1 MEQDIKKTGTTTLGL
16 VCKDGI
22 VLAADRRATAGHFIA
37 AKKVEKVLKITDNIA
52 VTIAGTVSD
61 IQLLYKIIKA
71 ELKLKKIRTGRI
83 NTVKEAVNLLA
94 GIVYSNIRKF
104 SLIPGV
110 SHFVVGGKDEFGYH
124 LYDLSP
130 DGSIVEEEEFV
141 SSGSGSVMVYGLLE
155 TVYKKDIA
163 VKDGV
168 KLAVKGINA
177 ALQRD
182 SASGDGV
189 IVYTIT
195 DKGVQKVIDKEL
207 KVKLEA

>member
-1 MEQDIKKTGTTTLGL
+1 MEQEVKKTGTTTLGL

-61 IQLLYKIIKA
+61 IQLLTKVIRA
-71 ELKLKKIRTGRI
+71 ELRLKEIRTGKI
-83 NTVKEAVNLLA
+83 STVKEAVNLLA

-110 SHFVVGGKDEFGYH
+110 SHFVVGGKDAFGYH

-130 DGSIVEEEEFV
+130 DGSITEEDEFV

-155 TVYKKDIA
+155 TVYKKDMT

-168 KLAVKGINA
+168 KLAVKGVNA

-182 SASGDGV
+182 SASGNG
-189 IVYTIT
+189 IIIYSIT
-195 DKGVQKVIDKEL
+195 DKGVEKVMDKQL
-207 KVKLEA
+207 DVKLE